1 MGKTQEHWTVED
13 FKKYQN
19 KQTIR
24 KDPKYRAKKTRVDGH
39 IFASIK
45 EAEYYEEL
53 KLRQKA
59 GEIKGFCIQPIFIL
73 APELRYIADFIVF
86 NNDGTTD
93 IIDTKG
99 IRNKEYIVK
108 KKVFE
113 DKFDLKI
120 TEV

>member
-24 KDPKYRAKKTRVDGH
+24 KDP
-39 IFASIK
+39 IK

-86 NNDGTTD
+86 NNDGTTE

-99 IRNKEYIVK
+99 IRTKEYIVK